1 MTKNMTFANTIDE
14 LPGLDALGSG
24 YDIFGEYANPKSVK
38 SRLFDLGTQ
47 KEIIVEGKRFLIPN
61 VVRYT
66 EVMQGIFDSTFGKTL
81 KEYSERLKTSVG
93 VSGNYGF
100 FQGSI
105 DASFDKSTLQRSE
118 YEYSTVNDEVK
129 KWIIA
134 LPSKTDLKTKSLLD
148 SEFNRDLNGKMN
160 PEALFE
166 KYGAYYLQEIVV
178 GARCA
183 YNSSVNKKTL
193 NQDINV
199 EITAKMSYKS
209 FVNSIS
215 ASEKTQY
222 EQHIKQ
228 FDSNSTT
235 KTEVL
240 GGKPEYGHYINQSGN
255 YDKWIESIIDY
266 PVFSGFTDN
275 SLVPIWELCSRVTRK
290 NELKQAFSAYAEK
303 KTVHYSQYCIT
314 NLSVI
319 ESDRGGAA
327 PPYGFKKVDMD
338 LNKGAGGK
346 YIYLCYKE
354 GLDTTTPITDIIV
367 LNGKNANA
375 PNGYTKINVDLNHK
389 AGGKYIYFAYSR
401 RKDKNPIRS
410 VIVINGKNANAPYG
424 YEKIDYDLNKGAGG
438 DYLYLCY
445 SRYF

>member
-1 MTKNMTFANTIDE
+1 MADVSLSNTIDE
-14 LPGLDALGSG
+14 LPGLDALGTG

-38 SRLFDLGTQ
+38 SKIFNLGPQ
-47 KEIIVEGKRFLIPN
+47 KEIVVEGKTFLIPE

-66 EVMQGIFDSTFGKTL
+66 EVMQGVFDSRFGKTL
-81 KEYSERLKTSVG
+81 KEYSEKLK
-93 VSGNYGF
+93 VSTGLKGNYGF

-105 DASFDKSTLQRSE
+105 TASFDKSTLQRSE
-118 YEYSTVNDEVK
+118 YEYSTVNDDVK
-129 KWIIA
+129 KWVIA
-134 LPSKTDLKTKSLLD
+134 LPSKTDLKVKSMLD
-148 SEFNRDLNGKMN
+148 STFSRDLNGKMD
-160 PEALFE
+160 PETLFDT
-166 KYGAYYLQEIVV
+166 YGAYYLHEVIV
-178 GARCA
+178 GARCS

-193 NQDINV
+193 DQSVNV
-199 EITAKMSYKS
+199 EVAAEMSYKK

-215 ASEKTQY
+215 VDEKTQY
-222 EQHIKQ
+222 ESQIKE
-228 FDSNSTT
+228 FDSNSSTG
-235 KTEVL
+235 TEVL

-266 PVFSGFTDN
+266 PVFSGFTEN
-275 SLVPIWELCSRVTRK
+275 SLVPIWELCTNDTRK
-290 NELKQAFSAYAEK
+290 TELENAFPAYAEK
-303 KTVHYSQYCIT
+303 KTMPYSQYCIT
-314 NLSVI
+314 DLSVI
-319 ESDRGGAA
+319 ESDKGGAA

-354 GLDTTTPITDIIV
+354 GLDTTTPITDIVV
-367 LNGKNANA
+367 LHGKNADA

-401 RKDKNPIRS
+401 QTNKDPIRS
-410 VIVINGKNANAPYG
+410 VVVVKGKNANAPYG

-438 DYLYLCY
+438 EYLYLCY